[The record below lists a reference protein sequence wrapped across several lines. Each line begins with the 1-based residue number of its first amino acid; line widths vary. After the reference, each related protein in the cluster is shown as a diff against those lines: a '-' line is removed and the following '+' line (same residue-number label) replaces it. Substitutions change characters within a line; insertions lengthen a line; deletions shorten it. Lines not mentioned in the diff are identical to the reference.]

1 MTRRLVRLVFW
12 TWNLASNRTGAHSH
26 SMKQYAILTILLA
39 GAVFA
44 AHADQITFQN
54 DLSACVSIT
63 ATKTST
69 ESNVVWA
76 NTRVQLRK
84 SIGECGCLSALAT
97 YTNSVNRGGVRQVLQ
112 EGLID
117 LGSGGE
123 RKLVLA
129 TDPALVA
136 NKEVRVRLACTG
148 PL

>member
-1 MTRRLVRLVFW
+1 
-12 TWNLASNRTGAHSH
+12 
-26 SMKQYAILTILLA
+26 MKQYAILIILLA

-84 SIGECGCLSALAT
+84 SIGE
-97 YTNSVNRGGVRQVLQ
+97 GVRQVLQ
-112 EGLID
+112 EGLIG

>member
-1 MTRRLVRLVFW
+1 
-12 TWNLASNRTGAHSH
+12 
-26 SMKQYAILTILLA
+26 MKQYAILIILLA

-84 SIGECGCLSALAT
+84 SIGECGCLSSLET
-97 YTNSVNRGGVRQVLQ
+97 YTSSVNRGGVRQVLQ
-112 EGLID
+112 EGLIG

>member
-1 MTRRLVRLVFW
+1 
-12 TWNLASNRTGAHSH
+12 
-26 SMKQYAILTILLA
+26 MKQYAILIILLA

-97 YTNSVNRGGVRQVLQ
+97 YTSCVIRGGVRQVLQ
-112 EGLID
+112 EGLIG

>member
-1 MTRRLVRLVFW
+1 M
-12 TWNLASNRTGAHSH
+12 H
-26 SMKQYAILTILLA
+26 SMARFLIWSALFGGSA
-39 GAVFA
+39 FA
-44 AHADQITFQN
+44 AHADKITFQN

-97 YTNSVNRGGVRQVLQ
+97 YTSSVNRGGVRQVLQ

>member
-1 MTRRLVRLVFW
+1 M
-12 TWNLASNRTGAHSH
+12 NR
-26 SMKQYAILTILLA
+26 YAISAALLA
-39 GAVFA
+39 GSAFA

-54 DLSACVSIT
+54 DLSACASIT

-97 YTNSVNRGGVRQVLQ
+97 YTSSVNRGGARQELQ

>member
-1 MTRRLVRLVFW
+1 
-12 TWNLASNRTGAHSH
+12 
-26 SMKQYAILTILLA
+26 MKQYAILIILLA

-84 SIGECGCLSALAT
+84 SIGECGCLSAQAT
-97 YTNSVNRGGVRQVLQ
+97 YTSSVNRAGVRQVLQ
-112 EGLID
+112 EGLIG

>member
-1 MTRRLVRLVFW
+1 M
-12 TWNLASNRTGAHSH
+12 H
-26 SMKQYAILTILLA
+26 SMARFAIWSALLG

-54 DLSACVSIT
+54 GLSACVSIT

-69 ESNVVWA
+69 ESNVVWV
-76 NTRVQLRK
+76 NTGVQLRK

-97 YTNSVNRGGVRQVLQ
+97 YTSSVIRGGVRQVLQ

-129 TDPALVA
+129 TDPALVV

>member
-1 MTRRLVRLVFW
+1 
-12 TWNLASNRTGAHSH
+12 
-26 SMKQYAILTILLA
+26 MKQYAILIILLA

-76 NTRVQLRK
+76 NTREPLRK
-84 SIGECGCLSALAT
+84 GSGEFGCRSAMAT
-97 YTNSVNRGGVRQVLQ
+97 YTSSVNRGGVRQVLQ
-112 EGLID
+112 EGLIG

>member
-1 MTRRLVRLVFW
+1 MIRRPPRSTLFPYTTLFRSLFGGS
-12 TWNLASNRTGAHSH
+12 A
-26 SMKQYAILTILLA
+26 
-39 GAVFA
+39 FA

-97 YTNSVNRGGVRQVLQ
+97 YRS
-112 EGLID
+112 E
-117 LGSGGE
+117 E
-123 RKLVLA
+123 RRVG
-129 TDPALVA
+129 
-136 NKEVRVRLACTG
+136 KECRSRWS
-148 PL
+148 PYH

>member
-1 MTRRLVRLVFW
+1 
-12 TWNLASNRTGAHSH
+12 
-26 SMKQYAILTILLA
+26 MKQYAILIILLA

-76 NTRVQLRK
+76 NTRVHHRN

-97 YTNSVNRGGVRQVLQ
+97 YTSSVNRGGVRQVLQ
-112 EGLID
+112 EGLIG

>member
-1 MTRRLVRLVFW
+1 
-12 TWNLASNRTGAHSH
+12 
-26 SMKQYAILTILLA
+26 MKQYAILIILLA

-97 YTNSVNRGGVRQVLQ
+97 YTSSVPRGGVRQVLQ
-112 EGLID
+112 EGLIG

>member
-1 MTRRLVRLVFW
+1 M
-12 TWNLASNRTGAHSH
+12 H
-26 SMKQYAILTILLA
+26 SMARFLIWSALFGGSA
-39 GAVFA
+39 FSV
-44 AHADQITFQN
+44 HADQITFQN
-54 DLSACVSIT
+54 DLSACASIT
-63 ATKTST
+63 ATKPST

-97 YTNSVNRGGVRQVLQ
+97 YTSSVNRGGVRQVLQ

-136 NKEVRVRLACTG
+136 NKQVQVRLACTG

>member
-1 MTRRLVRLVFW
+1 MFGGS
-12 TWNLASNRTGAHSH
+12 A
-26 SMKQYAILTILLA
+26 
-39 GAVFA
+39 FA

-97 YTNSVNRGGVRQVLQ
+97 YTSSVNRGGVRQELQ
-112 EGLID
+112 EGLTD

>member
-1 MTRRLVRLVFW
+1 
-12 TWNLASNRTGAHSH
+12 
-26 SMKQYAILTILLA
+26 MKQYAILIILLA

-84 SIGECGCLSALAT
+84 SSAESGSLSALAT
-97 YTNSVNRGGVRQVLQ
+97 YTSSVNRGGVRQVLQ
-112 EGLID
+112 EGLIG

>member
-1 MTRRLVRLVFW
+1 
-12 TWNLASNRTGAHSH
+12 
-26 SMKQYAILTILLA
+26 MKQYAILIILLA

-84 SIGECGCLSALAT
+84 SIGECGFLSALAT
-97 YTNSVNRGGVRQVLQ
+97 YTSSVNRGGVRQVLQ
-112 EGLID
+112 EGLIG

>member
-1 MTRRLVRLVFW
+1 
-12 TWNLASNRTGAHSH
+12 
-26 SMKQYAILTILLA
+26 MKQYAILTILLA

>member
-1 MTRRLVRLVFW
+1 M
-12 TWNLASNRTGAHSH
+12 NR
-26 SMKQYAILTILLA
+26 YAISAALLA
-39 GAVFA
+39 GSAFA

-97 YTNSVNRGGVRQVLQ
+97 YTSSVNRGGVLQ

-129 TDPALVA
+129 TDPALAA

>member
-1 MTRRLVRLVFW
+1 M
-12 TWNLASNRTGAHSH
+12 NR
-26 SMKQYAILTILLA
+26 YAISAALLA
-39 GAVFA
+39 GSAFA

-97 YTNSVNRGGVRQVLQ
+97 YTSSVNRGSVRQVLQ

-129 TDPALVA
+129 TDPALAA

>member
-1 MTRRLVRLVFW
+1 
-12 TWNLASNRTGAHSH
+12 
-26 SMKQYAILTILLA
+26 MKQYAILIILLA

-84 SIGECGCLSALAT
+84 SIGECGGLSALAT
-97 YTNSVNRGGVRQVLQ
+97 YTRSVNRGGVRQVLQ
-112 EGLID
+112 EGLIG

>member
-1 MTRRLVRLVFW
+1 M
-12 TWNLASNRTGAHSH
+12 H
-26 SMKQYAILTILLA
+26 SMSRFAIWSALFG

-44 AHADQITFQN
+44 VHADQITFQN

-76 NTRVQLRK
+76 NTSVQLRK

-97 YTNSVNRGGVRQVLQ
+97 YTSSVNRGGVRQVLQ
-112 EGLID
+112 EGLIG

-136 NKEVRVRLACTG
+136 NKEVRVRLACAG